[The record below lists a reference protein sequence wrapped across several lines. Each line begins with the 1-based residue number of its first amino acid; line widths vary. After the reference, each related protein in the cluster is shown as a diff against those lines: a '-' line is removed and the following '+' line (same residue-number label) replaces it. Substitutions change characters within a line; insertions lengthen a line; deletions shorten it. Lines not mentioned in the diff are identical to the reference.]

1 MEVWYNVPPV
11 YRRPEDEGWAGLSVA
26 QAKSAEEVDIITVDN
41 DDEDDGGED
50 SGAGLDWSAF
60 DYYSGR

>member
-11 YRRPEDEGWAGLSVA
+11 YRCPEDEGWAGLSVA
-26 QAKSAEEVDIITVDN
+26 QAKYMEEADIITIDD
-41 DDEDDGGED
+41 DDEYDGED

-60 DYYSGR
+60 DYYGRR